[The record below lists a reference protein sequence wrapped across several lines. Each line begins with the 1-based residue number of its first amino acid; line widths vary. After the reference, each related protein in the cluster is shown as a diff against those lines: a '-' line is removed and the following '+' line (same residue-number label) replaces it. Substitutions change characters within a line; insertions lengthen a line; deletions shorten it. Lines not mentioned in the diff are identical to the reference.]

1 MPVPFFVAE
10 TFNSCVYKPY
20 IEPHFGLLSDSN
32 GRDPDFDSLV
42 LARWYEYLAE
52 GYLKVT
58 ESKMAAS
65 GSKDNETRVNEP
77 VQLYL
82 AYRRLARAKLE
93 IRIYT
98 RLLKSELGPSL
109 QKRTFNSVY
118 MDVLFRELSPD
129 FEEITEQSIPA
140 GGLFGASLEVSPV

>member
-1 MPVPFFVAE
+1 MGGIPTSIRSFWPVGMS
-10 TFNSCVYKPY
+10 TLQKDTSK
-20 IEPHFGLLSDSN
+20 S
-32 GRDPDFDSLV
+32 
-42 LARWYEYLAE
+42 
-52 GYLKVT
+52 